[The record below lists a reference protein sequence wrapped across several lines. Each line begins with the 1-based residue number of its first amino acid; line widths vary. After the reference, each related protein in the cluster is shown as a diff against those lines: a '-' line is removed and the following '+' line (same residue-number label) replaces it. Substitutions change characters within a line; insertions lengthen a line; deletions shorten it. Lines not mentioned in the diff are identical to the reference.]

1 MKLISTQKDL
11 STNLSLVA
19 KAVPSRPT
27 HPILANVKLTA
38 DEESQTV
45 SFTAFDLSLGIN
57 STFSASVAASG
68 QTTLPAKLFN
78 DIVSR
83 LPEGE
88 IAIETPED
96 DFLAT
101 ITSSSGSYQI
111 RGMGTDEYPDL
122 PAIGNDTKTYF
133 PKAALFDGLKGTLF
147 ATSADDTK
155 QILTGVHLKVLGDT
169 LEFAATDGHR
179 LAVVQTTIADREEDD
194 SSDAL
199 ETFQVTIPAK
209 ALREV
214 ERMLGTSSHDGKG
227 TFGEVSSPKESSR
240 ETEEKDR
247 ICLQQ
252 EPGQVIFELEKQR
265 LTSRTLDGQYPN
277 YQQLIPQQFE
287 RELVLERKKLVGAL
301 ERIAVLADQKN
312 NLVKFSIDTE
322 NQKLFLSV
330 EAADVGSG
338 KEALD
343 IQSSGTSIDVA
354 FNVRYLLDGL
364 KAIVGDQL
372 QMQLNGALN
381 PIIFRPLGGVKMTYL
396 VMPVEIR

>member
-57 STFSASVAASG
+57 STFSAVVAASG

-179 LAVVQTTIADREEDD
+179 LAVVQTAIAALDEDD
-194 SSDAL
+194 SSDSL

-214 ERMLGTSSHDGKG
+214 ERMLGTSSHDG
-227 TFGEVSSPKESSR
+227 

>member
-1 MKLISTQKDL
+1 MKLTSTQKDL

-38 DEESQTV
+38 IEESQTV
-45 SFTAFDLSLGIN
+45 NFTAFDLSLGIN
-57 STFSASVAASG
+57 STFTASVATSG
-68 QTTLPAKLFN
+68 QVTLPAKLLN

-88 IAIETPED
+88 ITIETAAA

-122 PAIGNDTKTYF
+122 PAISNDTKTYF
-133 PKAALFDGLKGTLF
+133 PTAALFDGLRATLF
-147 ATSADDTK
+147 ATSGDDTK
-155 QILTGVHLKVLGDT
+155 QILTGVHLKVRGDT

-179 LAVVQTTIADREEDD
+179 LAVVEIALANVSEEESAADT
-194 SSDAL
+194 SEASEA
-199 ETFQVTIPAK
+199 FQITIPAK

-214 ERMLGTSSHDGKG
+214 ERMLGSSERDGDSEDKNQ
-227 TFGEVSSPKESSR
+227 
-240 ETEEKDR
+240 

-252 EPGQVIFELEKQR
+252 EQGRVVFELPQQR
-265 LTSRTLDGQYPN
+265 LTSRTLEGQYPN

-287 RELVLERKKLVGAL
+287 REVILERRKLVSAL

-312 NLVKFSIDTE
+312 NLVKFSINTE
-322 NQKLFLSV
+322 TQKLLLSV

-343 IQSSGTSIDVA
+343 IQANGSSIDVA
-354 FNVRYLLDGL
+354 FNVKYLLDGL

-372 QMQLNGALN
+372 KMQLNGALN
-381 PIIFRPLGGVKMTYL
+381 PIIFRPLGGLKMTYL
-396 VMPVEIR
+396 VMPVEIRN